1 MLNSISAENDEN
13 YSAYKKQ
20 SEIAY
25 RQLIKY
31 SKGLKQDKAVVI

>member
-1 MLNSISAENDEN
+1 MLNSISSESDEN

-25 RQLIKY
+25 RMLVKY
-31 SKGLKQDKAVVI
+31 SKGIQAEKSVKM